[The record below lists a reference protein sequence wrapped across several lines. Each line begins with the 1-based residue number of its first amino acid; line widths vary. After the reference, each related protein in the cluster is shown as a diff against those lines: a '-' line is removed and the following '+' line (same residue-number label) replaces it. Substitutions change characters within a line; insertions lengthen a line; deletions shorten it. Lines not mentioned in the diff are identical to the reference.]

1 MRGEFTQIDRYRE
14 VIEDFCTAE
23 ATAVAQTV
31 IRLGWGAE
39 EGKLQNH

>member
-1 MRGEFTQIDRYRE
+1 MREWLSLDMRGEFTQIDRYRE

-31 IRLGWGAE
+31 IRLG
-39 EGKLQNH
+39 